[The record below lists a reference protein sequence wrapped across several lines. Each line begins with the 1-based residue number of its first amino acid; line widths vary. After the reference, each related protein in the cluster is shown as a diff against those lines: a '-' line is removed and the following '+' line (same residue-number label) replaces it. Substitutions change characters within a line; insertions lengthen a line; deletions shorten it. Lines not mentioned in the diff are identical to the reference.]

1 MRSKDEYTIAFKE
14 NDPRNHKLDF
24 KEAYVIWWQNQRRDG
39 GFRLTAQGYKHCRRT
54 LDLEYFEI
62 ELEDV
67 IATPGFLLDLDKYI
81 KTPYYIKMPSNLFPL
96 LGSLIE
102 IKSIGLF
109 DKKTYF
115 TLTMYNNDFKK
126 FINAHKIS

>member
-1 MRSKDEYTIAFKE
+1 MVAKPKKR
-14 NDPRNHKLDF
+14 
-24 KEAYVIWWQNQRRDG
+24 W
-39 GFRLTAQGYKHCRRT
+39 GFRLTAQGYKHCRKT

-62 ELEDV
+62 ELDDV

-81 KTPYYIKMPSNLFPL
+81 KTPYYIKMPRN
-96 LGSLIE
+96 I
-102 IKSIGLF
+102 IKSIVLF

-115 TLTMYNNDFKK
+115 ALTMYNNDFQK

>member
-1 MRSKDEYTIAFKE
+1 MRSKDQYTIAFKE
-14 NDPRNHKLDF
+14 NDPNNHKLDF

-39 GFRLTAQGYKHCRRT
+39 GFRLTAQGYKHCRKT

-62 ELEDV
+62 ELDNV
-67 IATPGFLLDLDKYI
+67 VATPGFLLDLDKYI
-81 KTPYYIKMPSNLFPL
+81 KTPYYIKMPRN
-96 LGSLIE
+96 I
-102 IKSIGLF
+102 IKSIVLF

-115 TLTMYNNDFKK
+115 ALTMYNNDFQK

>member
-81 KTPYYIKMPSNLFPL
+81 KTPYYIKMPRN
-96 LGSLIE
+96 I
-102 IKSIGLF
+102 IKSIVLF

-115 TLTMYNNDFKK
+115 ALTMYNNDFEK

>member
-24 KEAYVIWWQNQRRDG
+24 KEAYIIWWQNQRRDG
-39 GFRLTAQGYKHCRRT
+39 GFRLTAQGYKHCRKT

-67 IATPGFLLDLDKYI
+67 EATPGFLLDLDKYI
-81 KTPYYIKMPSNLFPL
+81 KTPYYIKMPRNT
-96 LGSLIE
+96 
-102 IKSIGLF
+102 IKSIVLF